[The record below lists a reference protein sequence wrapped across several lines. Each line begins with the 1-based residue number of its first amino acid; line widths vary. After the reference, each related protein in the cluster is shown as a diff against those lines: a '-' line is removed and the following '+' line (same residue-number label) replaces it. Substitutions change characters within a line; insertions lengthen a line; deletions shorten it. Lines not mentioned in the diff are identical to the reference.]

1 MPDYTVRVKF
11 TGSAAELERA
21 MEQAGLA
28 SAKTSKKM
36 EDNFGKA
43 TSKIGKS
50 FSSLGSLAGQFGIPI
65 EGVLDSVGSKFDA
78 AKAKGEGFKGK
89 LSAISGVAA
98 GASAAAIGA
107 VAIASI
113 HLADA
118 YDTTQVRLD
127 AAVKASGESMQKW
140 QGPVGAAQAKM
151 AALGFTAD
159 DTNSAIAAGV
169 VSTQSTGA
177 AIKNLGIA
185 ADLARFKHIS
195 LADASNLVDRALTGN
210 LRPLKA
216 LGIDLPIA
224 AGGALKLKNAH
235 QALATAQQNVN
246 NLLQQN
252 HGKITQGTKAYPA
265 YQKALEAVKA
275 AHGKV
280 RDAAHAHDVILEALS
295 KRMGGQATA
304 YSKTFAGAQDKLKAT
319 LHNTGVEI
327 GQKLMP
333 VVSKLIGF
341 FAKIVSNKAALTAVF
356 IVLGGILLGMI
367 GVWVFNTIAAMS
379 FWAAAT
385 GGIIIL
391 VAALAIG
398 IAWIVTHWSQIWG
411 WVKGVV
417 TGVWHHIVDAFHSVI
432 NWLGQN
438 WPLILTILT
447 GPIGLAI
454 WFIKDNW
461 NSIVDFFKG
470 AISAIGSI
478 FGSIGD
484 AITGAFKAAF
494 NFVADIWNDTV
505 GSLSFHI
512 PGWVPV
518 IGGDG
523 FSMPKLPHWR
533 AAGGPVSP
541 GLSYIVGEKGPELF
555 QPTGA
560 GTIVPNSRL
569 SNAVGGGHT
578 VNIYAQTNASA
589 ADIANELGWTLRTQ
603 AA

>member
-107 VAIASI
+107 VALASI

-118 YDTTQVRLD
+118 YDTTQTSLD
-127 AAVKASGESMQKW
+127 AAVKASGASIKQW
-140 QGPVGAAQAKM
+140 QGPIDGAKNKM

-159 DTNSAIAAGV
+159 DTNNAIAAGV
-169 VSTQSTGA
+169 VSTQDTGT
-177 AIKNLGIA
+177 AIKNLGVA

-195 LADASNLVDRALTGN
+195 LAAASNIVDRALTGN
-210 LRPLKA
+210 LRPLKQ

-224 AGGALKLKNAH
+224 GGGALKLKNAH

-252 HGKITQGTKAYPA
+252 HGKITQGSKAYPA

-280 RDAAHAHDVILEALS
+280 KDAAHAHDKILEALS
-295 KRMGGQATA
+295 KRMGGQASS
-304 YSKTFAGAQDKLKAT
+304 YSKTFAGHMDTLKAS
-319 LHNTGVEI
+319 LHNTGITI

-333 VVSKLIGF
+333 FVSKLIGF
-341 FAKIVSNKAALTAVF
+341 FAKIVSNKAALTGVF
-356 IVLGGILLGMI
+356 IVLGAILLGMI

-391 VAALAIG
+391 VAALAVG
-398 IAWIVTHWSQIWG
+398 IAWIVTHWSQVWG

-438 WPLILTILT
+438 WPTILAILT
-447 GPIGLAI
+447 GPIGLAVLWI
-454 WFIKDNW
+454 TDNW
-461 NSIVDFFKG
+461 NGIVSFFQG
-470 AISAIGSI
+470 TISAIGTVFS
-478 FGSIGD
+478 SIGD
-484 AITGAFKAAF
+484 AIWNGIKTGVNLAISGINTLISGFDA
-494 NFVADIWNDTV
+494 VAGT
-505 GSLSFHI
+505 LSFGAVHVPTI
-512 PGWVPV
+512 PPLR
-518 IGGDG
+518 DN
-523 FSMPKLPHWR
+523 
-533 AAGGPVSP
+533 GGPVQAMKP
-541 GLSYIVGEKGPELF
+541 YMIGKGSSAELF
-555 QPTGA
+555 VPTGA